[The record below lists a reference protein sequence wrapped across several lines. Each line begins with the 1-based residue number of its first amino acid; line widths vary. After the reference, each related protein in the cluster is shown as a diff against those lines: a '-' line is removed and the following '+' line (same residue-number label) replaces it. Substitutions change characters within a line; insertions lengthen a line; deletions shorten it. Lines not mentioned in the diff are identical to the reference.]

1 MQRFFYIFVQTVC
14 TNHNHSNMKK
24 IIIAPV
30 VALLFLCSIFMVPSC
45 SKSSDAATSSFTW
58 TYRDTTNTA
67 VAHKAFISSMA
78 TTPIIVASK
87 TNSFN
92 PARLGVSITL
102 TNFAV
107 GTYNVTSG
115 SVANG
120 LMHVNS
126 QGDIAQATA
135 GTITITAYANNL
147 LSGTFSVTITE
158 LISGITRP
166 VTGSFSNTPVEL

>member
-1 MQRFFYIFVQTVC
+1 
-14 TNHNHSNMKK
+14 MKK

-30 VALLFLCSIFMVPSC
+30 VPLLFCFSIITLSAC
-45 SKSSDAATSSFTW
+45 NKSSDTNASGSSFTW

-78 TTPIIVASK
+78 TTPIIVGSK

-92 PARLGVSITL
+92 PATLGVSITL
-102 TNFAV
+102 TAFAV

-126 QGDIAQATA
+126 RGDIAQATA
-135 GTITITAYANNL
+135 GTITITSYANNL
-147 LSGTFSVTITE
+147 LSGTFSVTVTE
-158 LISGITRP
+158 LTSGITRP
-166 VTGSFSNTPVEL
+166 ITGSFSNTPVEL